1 VVVALALVGAL
12 SLQTDTWA
20 DFPLSRMI
28 GFEGIEPTGTPR
40 ARVIPDV
47 LGEQPPV
54 IALESLPEGAS
65 LAFEPL
71 ILETLPGG
79 FTLTGK
85 RTQSPTSFWL
95 TYQRADGLEIML
107 SQAPTDSA
115 RTTIEREQYELAQV
129 DGIDVLL
136 YPTRAF
142 QSIFSAI
149 WTDDGRLYGLSVLRE
164 TASIHL
170 DYETALAIVERVSA
184 DGGD

>member
-1 VVVALALVGAL
+1 
-12 SLQTDTWA
+12 
-20 DFPLSRMI
+20 
-28 GFEGIEPTGTPR
+28 
-40 ARVIPDV
+40 
-47 LGEQPPV
+47 
-54 IALESLPEGAS
+54 LESLPEGAS

-71 ILETLPGG
+71 ILKTLPGG